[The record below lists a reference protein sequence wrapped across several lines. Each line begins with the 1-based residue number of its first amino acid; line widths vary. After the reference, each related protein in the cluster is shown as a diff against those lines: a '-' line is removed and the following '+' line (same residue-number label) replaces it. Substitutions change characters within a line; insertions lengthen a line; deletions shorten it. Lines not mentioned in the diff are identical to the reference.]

1 MDSAL
6 LSGISGMRA
15 HQTMIDV
22 AGNNLANVSTT
33 AFKTSRVTFADQL
46 NNTLREASQPSGD
59 FGGTNPMQVGTGVAV
74 ASIDRNVTQG
84 TIQSTGQPLDMA
96 INGSGYFVLSNQGTQ
111 YYTRAGSF
119 AVDSA
124 NYLVDPSTGYRL
136 QRFGNV
142 GVNEGFQANGDTSIH
157 IPYNQ
162 AMKANGT
169 TVVDYTG
176 NLSPGDTTAARNVL
190 ESGLSYT
197 VGGSVAGT
205 NNTFDQ
211 LDQVSG
217 GALSTTDAIHVSGT
231 TADGTTV
238 SADYSIYDAANSTYK
253 TLGDFLS
260 FLNTTFPGTDA
271 TMNQGQIIMTDS
283 ATGYS
288 QTDVSMSYT
297 PGTAGGPSIQMP
309 TYFTLATAGGEAV
322 QPTSLSIY
330 DNQGNSYTLSA
341 TFVKTKAQNTWDLVI
356 NSVAGP
362 GDVTLTTRRINGIQ
376 FLSDGS
382 FKGLA
387 DPTAKLDFTLS
398 FAKEG
403 NITKTISV
411 NLGDPGMNNGIT
423 QCGTNGGSTNS
434 STATA
439 SSQDGYP
446 SGWLSSL
453 SISQDGMVE
462 GVFDNGI
469 RRDIAQIQLATF
481 QNAAGLEDIGNN
493 YFITS
498 ANSGVANATTAQS
511 NGAGAIQGQS
521 LEKSNVDVA
530 TEFVNLIQAQN
541 GFQANARTIK
551 VSNDMMT
558 ELTSLLR

>member
-22 AGNNLANVSTT
+22 AGNNLANLSTT

-96 INGSGYFVLSNQGTQ
+96 INGSGFFVLSNQGTP

-119 AVDSA
+119 QVDSA

-142 GVNEGFQANGDTSIH
+142 GVSEGFQANGDNSIH

-169 TVVDYTG
+169 TLIDYTG
-176 NLSPGDTTAARNVL
+176 NLSPSDTVAARNVL
-190 ESGLSYT
+190 VSGLSYT

-211 LDQVSG
+211 LDQVTG
-217 GALSTTDAIHVSGT
+217 GALSTTDTIHVSGK
-231 TADGTTV
+231 TADGTAV
-238 SADYSIYDAANSTYK
+238 SADYGVYDAATTAYK
-253 TLGDFLS
+253 TLEDFLS
-260 FLNTTFPGTDA
+260 FLNTAYPGSDA
-271 TMNQGQIIMTDS
+271 TLSQGQIVMTDNV
-283 ATGYS
+283 TGYS
-288 QTDVSMSYT
+288 QTDLNLTYV
-297 PGTAGGPSIQMP
+297 PGIAGGPTLQTPNYFQM
-309 TYFTLATAGGEAV
+309 ATAGGEAV
-322 QPTSLSIY
+322 QPTTLSIY

-341 TFVKTKAQNTWDLVI
+341 TFVKTKATNTWDLVI
-356 NSVAGP
+356 NDVAGP
-362 GDVTLTTRRINGIQ
+362 GEVTLTTRRISGIE
-376 FLSDGS
+376 FMPDGS

-387 DPTAKLDFTLS
+387 DPNGKLRFQLS

-403 NITKTISV
+403 DVPKDINV
-411 NLGDPGMNNGIT
+411 NLGTPGLNDGIT
-423 QCGTNGGSTNS
+423 QCGTNSGTQG

-439 SSQDGYP
+439 SGQDGYA

-453 SISQDGMVE
+453 SVSQSGMVE

-481 QNAAGLEDIGNN
+481 QNSAGLLDIGNN
-493 YFITS
+493 YFVAS
-498 ANSGVANATTAQS
+498 ANSGVASATSAGA

-551 VSNDMMT
+551 VSNDMMS
-558 ELTSLLR
+558 ELTGLLR